1 MQYDSS
7 KITDEQGKHLRVR
20 YFPFHLNRQL
30 PPVMT
35 ASGRKEDLLSSKS
48 RASTV
53 PHVVPKKYPTTH
65 MILDYRQ
72 DKKHLVDQ
80 AARDIEK
87 DSPLSPSSV
96 PPPRALPPMSPAH
109 RVDFDKLQSNSPK
122 NTVRK
127 LRHTAQPLRSSFVMR
142 RKSSEFGENIL
153 FGKAEIGIQT
163 DDRLERLEF
172 PTLTQYQQWS
182 NNVSEPFFKEL
193 RKAVKAN
200 RPANLEQYII
210 HYCYAMQKGEP
221 APILPPSDKEK
232 EHNR

>member
-1 MQYDSS
+1 
-7 KITDEQGKHLRVR
+7 
-20 YFPFHLNRQL
+20 
-30 PPVMT
+30 
-35 ASGRKEDLLSSKS
+35 
-48 RASTV
+48 
-53 PHVVPKKYPTTH
+53 

-87 DSPLSPSSV
+87 DNPLSPSSV
-96 PPPRALPPMSPAH
+96 PPPRALPPMSPLH

-127 LRHTAQPLRSSFVMR
+127 LRHTAQPLRSSFVLR

-163 DDRLERLEF
+163 DDGLERLEF

-182 NNVSEPFFKEL
+182 NNVSEPFFKVNIISFCRSL
-193 RKAVKAN
+193 RHTAYQEV
-200 RPANLEQYII
+200 
-210 HYCYAMQKGEP
+210 
-221 APILPPSDKEK
+221 
-232 EHNR
+232 